1 MKLTGWAGYPQHNA
15 KMISPV
21 SVSEIRK
28 KLKEGNLIAR
38 GNGRSYGDSAISKS
52 NTVSMKNFNKI
63 ISFDNNNGILVAE
76 SGILLADII
85 KNFLPQGWFP
95 YVTPGSKYVTLGGM
109 VAADVHGKNHHKEG
123 NFGKYVSWIEIIDCI
138 GSIKKCSVNE
148 NSELFHWTI
157 GGMGLT
163 GVILRVAIKLRK
175 VESPWIK
182 QNTLFADDL
191 NEVIDI
197 FEKNMNATYSVAWID
212 CLKKNK
218 NQGRSIVFLGEHAN
232 LSDLNIYRKKM
243 TMNANKKKF
252 SISIPFYFPNWFMK
266 QRLIK
271 CFNFFYYWNQK
282 LKNSK
287 RLVDW
292 DSFFYPLDSI
302 KGWNKIYGKKGFL
315 QFQCVI
321 PIDKSREGIKYLLDE
336 VSKSEVGSFLS
347 VIKRFGKQEGN
358 FSFPMEGYTLNLDFP
373 INEKSLELVNRLDQI
388 TINFKGRFYLAKDS
402 RMKLETFLKSDDRI
416 KNFLL
421 FREKQNLSK
430 SFNSVQSNRLGL

>member
-1 MKLTGWAGYPQHNA
+1 MKIKGWAGYPEYNVN
-15 KMISPV
+15 ITSPKNV
-21 SVSEIRK
+21 SDVIQ

-52 NTVSMKNFNKI
+52 NTISMKNFDKI
-63 ISFDNNNGILVAE
+63 ISFDEDNGILVAE
-76 SGILLADII
+76 SGVLLAKII
-85 KNFLPQGWFP
+85 QKILPKGWFP

-123 NFGKYVSWIEIIDCI
+123 NFGKYISWIEIIDSS
-138 GSIKKCSVNE
+138 GSIKKCSNFN
-148 NSELFHWTI
+148 NSELFNWTI

-175 VESPWIK
+175 VETSWIK
-182 QNTLFADDL
+182 QNTLFADNL
-191 NEVIDI
+191 NEVMDI
-197 FEKNMNATYSVAWID
+197 FEQNMSATYSVAWID

-232 LSDLNIYRKKM
+232 LSDLNLYKKKIVM
-243 TMNANKKKF
+243 KINKKSF
-252 SISIPFYFPNWFMK
+252 SFSIPFYFPNWFMSQK
-266 QRLIK
+266 LIK

-282 LKNSK
+282 LRNPL
-287 RLVDW
+287 RLVNW

-321 PIDKSREGIKYLLDE
+321 PISTSREGIKYLLDE
-336 VSKSEVGSFLS
+336 VSKSEIGSFLS
-347 VIKRFGKQEGN
+347 VIKRFGKQESN

-373 INEKSLELVNRLDQI
+373 INPKSLELANRLDEI
-388 TINFKGRFYLAKDS
+388 TIKFKGRFYLAKDS
-402 RMKLETFLKSDDRI
+402 RMKLNTFLKSDERI

-421 FREKQNLSK
+421 FRENQNLSK